1 MANLIYSAIASLDGY
16 IADEDGKF
24 DWAQPDEEVHTFLND
39 LERPVGTYL
48 LGRRTY
54 EVLTYWDDPPAL
66 DKQPPFV
73 REFAKIWQ
81 TADKVVY
88 SKALE
93 DVSTAR
99 TRIERQFDPAAIRQ
113 LKAQSE
119 RDIAVG
125 GPDLA
130 AQAIRAMLVDQYH
143 MFVVPVVVGGGTRC
157 MPGNARIKLELL
169 DERRF
174 GNGTVFLHYR
184 ERT

>member
-1 MANLIYSAIASLDGY
+1 MASSIGPSPTRRS
-16 IADEDGKF
+16 
-24 DWAQPDEEVHTFLND
+24 HTFLND

-81 TADKVVY
+81 TADKLVY

-99 TRIERQFDPAAIRQ
+99 TRIERQFDPGAIRQ

-119 RDIAVG
+119 RDITVG

-130 AQAIRAMLVDQYH
+130 AQAIRAMLVDEYH
-143 MFVVPVVVGGGTRC
+143 IFVVPVVVGGRHAVY
-157 MPGNARIKLELL
+157 ARQ
-169 DERRF
+169 RP
-174 GNGTVFLHYR
+174 YQA
-184 ERT
+184 RTAGRTAVRQWHRLSSLPRADVTT